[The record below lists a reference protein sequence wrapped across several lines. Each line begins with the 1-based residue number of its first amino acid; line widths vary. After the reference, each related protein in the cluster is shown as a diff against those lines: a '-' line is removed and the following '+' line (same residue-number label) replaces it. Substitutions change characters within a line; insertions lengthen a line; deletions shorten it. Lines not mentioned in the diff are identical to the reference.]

1 MSAIAKT
8 ISNRPCVNH
17 VLGVVPLANM
27 YTLSSSYYNVASS
40 HVFLFA
46 KPYQHTLERGG
57 GCLGPPTML
66 AILHVLLR
74 QCLLLSHVF
83 STPLRTP
90 LQYCKHLMYTL
101 RVVAPPFH
109 SNVAGKMSTYRHVT
123 TPTKFV
129 EVGVCLNCPRIH
141 MRWLEHNKTG
151 KLCTF
156 PIVQLHRLWLWCT
169 RVCKKCEPN
178 G

>member
-1 MSAIAKT
+1 MCQ
-8 ISNRPCVNH
+8 PCARRRA
-17 VLGVVPLANM
+17 LGEYVHIVIFLLQRCILACLFICKAVPTHAWD
-27 YTLSSSYYNVASS
+27 
-40 HVFLFA
+40 
-46 KPYQHTLERGG
+46 GG
-57 GCLGPPTML
+57 GCSGLPTML

-74 QCLLLSHVF
+74 QCLLLSHMF